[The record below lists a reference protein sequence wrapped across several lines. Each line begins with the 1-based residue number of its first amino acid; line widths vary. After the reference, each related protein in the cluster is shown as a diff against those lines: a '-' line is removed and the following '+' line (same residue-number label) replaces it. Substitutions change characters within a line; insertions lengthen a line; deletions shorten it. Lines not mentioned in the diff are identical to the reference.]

1 MSDEEKNNDDYNED
15 GPGINGDV
23 GSWLYVLGG
32 IPSMIL
38 FFVLLFGL
46 VSTET
51 LCFLS
56 SDEREHLR
64 FRKLGLLTNLIEGA
78 PTLVLQV
85 MFLYKY
91 GWYSLITA
99 SFVFTICTLTVKLM
113 RGWMLFL
120 SETCEKDERIPLFK
134 NLRWEDLISLP
145 VFLFHFV
152 LVLVLLVW
160 LDFAAYQDTFRVQWL
175 QLQLEAIGGLDATL
189 DAPTLRQVKET
200 FDIFKALYQQQATQL
215 QHRHDPQ

>member
-1 MSDEEKNNDDYNED
+1 MFWLFLIMAMVANLFGLVAYVARNAGEE
-15 GPGINGDV
+15 PPDV
-23 GSWLYVLGG
+23 GPPQ
-32 IPSMIL
+32 PSELQQRFKERPEECM
-38 FFVLLFGL
+38 FVLLFGL

-113 RGWMLFL
+113 RGWMIFL

-175 QLQLEAIGGLDATL
+175 
-189 DAPTLRQVKET
+189 
-200 FDIFKALYQQQATQL
+200 
-215 QHRHDPQ
+215 

>member
-1 MSDEEKNNDDYNED
+1 MHPSCVIVPTERARVKHWEAFIVVCDYHAALRGKNVSACIPMSFHLELCSTFLLQCEHWVRCTF
-15 GPGINGDV
+15 IGDF
-23 GSWLYVLGG
+23 GHHIVLL
-32 IPSMIL
+32 S
-38 FFVLLFGL
+38 VLLFGL

-99 SFVFTICTLTVKLM
+99 S
-113 RGWMLFL
+113 
-120 SETCEKDERIPLFK
+120 SEYGAQGVVEIDSVETDIGGGLVILPDELKDRSVNLAERC
-134 NLRWEDLISLP
+134 
-145 VFLFHFV
+145 
-152 LVLVLLVW
+152 
-160 LDFAAYQDTFRVQWL
+160 AL
-175 QLQLEAIGGLDATL
+175 QLQGDVSSFFINGQGGLPVWSRENYL
-189 DAPTLRQVKET
+189 PET
-200 FDIFKALYQQQATQL
+200 I
-215 QHRHDPQ
+215 HWERSEE